1 MGNDTLSFCVAGG
14 GSWGT
19 ALAHLA
25 ASNGHDVTLYL
36 RNAAVCDAINT
47 KHENPAYLSGC
58 PIHPAVRAS
67 VNPDVLSAPFVI
79 LAIPCQMQRASLTA
93 NRERFAK
100 GAVIINVA
108 KGIELSTLR
117 TGSSFIPEILADR
130 DIMYAVLSGPSFAR
144 EVMHNRPTAVVIAS
158 RYAKVAETVQRALSC
173 TFFRCYASSDVLGV
187 EIGGAV
193 KNIVAIAAGLCDGL
207 GIGSNGRAAL
217 VTRGLAEIS
226 RLGTAMGAL
235 PQTFMGLSGLGD
247 LVLTTTGDLSRNRQ
261 VGLGLGQGRSLEQV
275 TKEIGM
281 VTEGVKTS
289 FAVHE
294 LALKLHVSVPITD
307 AVCDILNGK
316 LTPSDA
322 ALQLMQRHL
331 RSE

>member
-1 MGNDTLSFCVAGG
+1 
-14 GSWGT
+14 
-19 ALAHLA
+19 
-25 ASNGHDVTLYL
+25 
-36 RNAAVCDAINT
+36 
-47 KHENPAYLSGC
+47 
-58 PIHPAVRAS
+58 
-67 VNPDVLSAPFVI
+67 
-79 LAIPCQMQRASLTA
+79 
-93 NRERFAK
+93 
-100 GAVIINVA
+100 
-108 KGIELSTLR
+108 
-117 TGSSFIPEILADR
+117 
-130 DIMYAVLSGPSFAR
+130 
-144 EVMHNRPTAVVIAS
+144 
-158 RYAKVAETVQRALSC
+158 
-173 TFFRCYASSDVLGV
+173 
-187 EIGGAV
+187 
-193 KNIVAIAAGLCDGL
+193 
-207 GIGSNGRAAL
+207 
-217 VTRGLAEIS
+217 
-226 RLGTAMGAL
+226 MGAL

>member
-79 LAIPCQMQRASLTA
+79 LAIPCQMQRAFLTA

-226 RLGTAMGAL
+226 RLGTAMG
-235 PQTFMGLSGLGD
+235 
-247 LVLTTTGDLSRNRQ
+247 R
-261 VGLGLGQGRSLEQV
+261 
-275 TKEIGM
+275 
-281 VTEGVKTS
+281 
-289 FAVHE
+289 
-294 LALKLHVSVPITD
+294 
-307 AVCDILNGK
+307 
-316 LTPSDA
+316 
-322 ALQLMQRHL
+322 RHL
-331 RSE
+331 WVCPVSAILSSPPLAISHATGR